1 MGERERR
8 NGMDGGGKKAST
20 TIANKNGKSFQTD
33 IVVVVDQIA
42 PQKCV

>member
-1 MGERERR
+1 MIEMEKW
-8 NGMDGGGKKAST
+8 MEEGKKASSADNEQT
-20 TIANKNGKSFQTD
+20 KGKSFQTD